1 MKFHEALRQ
10 IVRLNGREVMD
21 EGRRSLIGFLR
32 KHHAFDDLPV
42 IEDAMAYFLFPTS
55 GGADGYA
62 ARLTRLSRLPD
73 RRQYFAEAEK
83 AKKSL
88 AEERHFSRALA
99 DYAVDSVSY
108 ALDVNYSPETMAD
121 LGRRLEDL
129 VSAERAPEGGR
140 RQDTEG
146 GDKGRCGSGRWK
158 IRIFHLIFWGL
169 ALYIL
174 SPLIIRLVPPL
185 VHDPVVTVRSWY
197 WTVIGWGGSSYFYL
211 SLALCPPKTPSKFL

>member
-10 IVRLNGREVMD
+10 IVRLNGREVME

-42 IEDAMAYFLFPTS
+42 IEDAMAYLLFPPS

-83 AKKSL
+83 VKKSL
-88 AEERHFSRALA
+88 AEERHFSRA
-99 DYAVDSVSY
+99 
-108 ALDVNYSPETMAD
+108 
-121 LGRRLEDL
+121 
-129 VSAERAPEGGR
+129 

-158 IRIFHLIFWGL
+158 IRIFLPISGMAGRSLRTAVWFHTISAPAAKLRFSASITRATDGL
-169 ALYIL
+169 
-174 SPLIIRLVPPL
+174 SVSCTRFPREC
-185 VHDPVVTVRSWY
+185 T
-197 WTVIGWGGSSYFYL
+197 TGS
-211 SLALCPPKTPSKFL
+211 

>member
-10 IVRLNGREVMD
+10 IVRLNGREVME

-42 IEDAMAYFLFPTS
+42 IEDAMAYLLFPPS

-83 AKKSL
+83 VKKSL

-108 ALDVNYSPETMAD
+108 ALDVTYSPETMAD

-158 IRIFHLIFWGL
+158 IRIFLPISGMAGRSLRTAVWFHTIPAPAAKLRFSASITRATDGL
-169 ALYIL
+169 
-174 SPLIIRLVPPL
+174 SVSCTRFPREC
-185 VHDPVVTVRSWY
+185 T
-197 WTVIGWGGSSYFYL
+197 TGS
-211 SLALCPPKTPSKFL
+211 